1 MLVALLGLFL
11 YLDQTYSLEIP
22 VSQLVVAQFT
32 VVSLTLSIVAL
43 VANFNDRRI
52 YGYRMSKAVFQ
63 SPHLDRLL
71 FFVSIALTF
80 LNLGLLVMKAQPVSV
95 LCVFCTSI
103 WIVSALVWRITR
115 AVFDPGGVG
124 NEVEAAYYRKAL
136 KQLKKGPPHRAER

>member
-43 VANFNDRRI
+43 MANFNDRRI

-95 LCVFCTSI
+95 LCVFCTSFGELRGLCLTPAGS
-103 WIVSALVWRITR
+103 VTRSKLPITGR
-115 AVFDPGGVG
+115 
-124 NEVEAAYYRKAL
+124 RSSS
-136 KQLKKGPPHRAER
+136 